1 MKQLLITIC
10 TLLPCLSIAQENPY
24 RIYDTR
30 LQHETSITDIV
41 QTFGE
46 ADVLFFG
53 EDHGDSIGH
62 VLELQLLE
70 ASFRAYGQ
78 SLILSLEMF
87 ETDVQ
92 LVLDE
97 YTGGIIREKNL
108 MKDARP
114 WKNYQDYRPLVE
126 FARENGI
133 RVIAANAP
141 SRYTNAVTAN
151 GLEILNQLDRRGKAF
166 LPPLPIDTATGRYY
180 EKFQE
185 ILGGHGAM
193 SGMQLYQ
200 SQNLWDATMA
210 WSVYNALR
218 AQRGSKILH
227 INGRFHTDEKLG
239 IPAQLMRYAAKD
251 KKNKIRILNIS
262 SFPEPAYRTAVWE
275 TYEALGDFIIL
286 TAPREKE
293 EQAAGGN

>member
-1 MKQLLITIC
+1 M
-10 TLLPCLSIAQENPY
+10 
-24 RIYDTR
+24 
-30 LQHETSITDIV
+30 DIV
-41 QTFGE
+41 RAFDE

-62 VLELQLLE
+62 VLELQMLE
-70 ASFRAYGQ
+70 ACFRAYGK

-92 LVLDE
+92 LVLEE

-133 RVIAANAP
+133 PVVAANTP

-151 GLEILNQLDRRGKAF
+151 GLQILNKLDHRAKAF

-180 EKFQE
+180 EKFQD

-193 SGMQLYQ
+193 GNMQLYQ

-210 WSVYNALR
+210 WSVHKALR
-218 AQRGSKILH
+218 ANRGSKILH

-239 IPAQLMRYAAKD
+239 IPAQLIRYAAKD
-251 KKNKIRILNIS
+251 KKKIRILNIS
-262 SFPEPAYRTAVWE
+262 SFPDPSFRNAAWDTHK
-275 TYEALGDFIIL
+275 ALGDFIIL
-286 TAPREKE
+286 TDP
-293 EQAAGGN
+293 GTL